1 MAVGDIQSPP
11 LYPPRLFSHLPLLLQ
26 VTDGVYRVN
35 NSHDDIKGSA
45 RSLLLI
51 QS

>member
-1 MAVGDIQSPP
+1 MAVGDIQSPLFIHP
-11 LYPPRLFSHLPLLLQ
+11 FSHLPLLLQ